1 MQESGISKQ
10 VTIRFEDW
18 VDESDKPQDEPEKGV
33 A

>member
-18 VDESDKPQDEPEKGV
+18 VEEAQEPQ
-33 A
+33 AQAS